1 MRYCTKCGYQLVDTA
16 KFCNYCGAPVI
27 TPAEAQVVNPDEGF
41 SQNPYTEAAQT
52 YQQPQYNEYQY
63 TQPKSD
69 EELQAEE
76 QNFLNLIYRGLSH
89 EAMAWRIGAIAY
101 LIYSVMFILLGI
113 SGMFDTKDSI
123 MDIAKGILYI
133 PISIIGFVM
142 ASKVNKLKNIL
153 YTDCKAAFRHYTPG
167 SIVMGALFN
176 SIAMI
181 FIIVYFVQTKS
192 HAAVIERIK
201 TKQEEYNSQR

>member
-27 TPAEAQVVNPDEGF
+27 TSAEAPAAKTEEDF
-41 SQNPYTEAAQT
+41 SQNPYTETAQS

-63 TQPKSD
+63 AQPKSD

-76 QNFLNLIYRGLSH
+76 QKLLNLIYRGLSH
-89 EAMAWRIGAIAY
+89 EAMAWRIGAIAF
-101 LIYSVMFILLGI
+101 LIYSALFIFLGL
-113 SGMFDTKDSI
+113 SGMFDASDSI
-123 MDIAKGILYI
+123 MDLAKGILYI
-133 PISIIGFVM
+133 PVSIIGFVM
-142 ASKVNKLKNIL
+142 AGKVNKCKSIL
-153 YTDCKAAFRHYTPG
+153 YTDCKAALKHYTPG

-181 FIIVYFVQTKS
+181 FVIVYFVQTKS
-192 HAAVIERIK
+192 NAAVIERIK
-201 TKQEEYNSQR
+201 NKQEEYNSQR